1 MNSPGHRV
9 TENLSTILTDHLAAA
24 TFESLPPAAVSR
36 AKTRLLDAV
45 GLIAAGPRAQGS
57 QDVLRLVAGWG
68 GRPDATVLTTTQRVP
83 AMNAAFVNAVL
94 MRSYDFEP
102 VGADRA
108 DGAQIPSHITGT
120 TASVALAVGEASG
133 ATGRELLAAMV
144 YGDDLAARLGHATGF
159 DVYGGGDNT
168 GTINVLG
175 GTATAGILMGLD
187 ADGMRR
193 ALGLAINQLGG
204 TIDNIND
211 KTLAFKLP
219 IALSARNAV
228 FSAEL
233 AATGFGGPVDP
244 IGGRFGFLNQWGQ
257 ERADEG
263 ITAGLGSEFF
273 ADAVI
278 KPWPTCR
285 ASQAS
290 LDATVQLI
298 ERNNVRAED
307 VERCVVHVTP
317 KTKAGFVGQPFT
329 VGASPEVSGAFSIVF
344 AVATALLHGTVELQH
359 MGEPHMSDPRLA
371 AMLQRVELEASLPA
385 DEVRTAEVEVWLR
398 SGARHRVRVEQV
410 LGDIHFAPLGAER
423 IAEKF
428 HKNVAWNGSIGEAEA
443 GELREFVLGIENAEN
458 LSLLPAR
465 LAGRAAEHA
474 GG

>member
-1 MNSPGHRV
+1 
-9 TENLSTILTDHLAAA
+9 
-24 TFESLPPAAVSR
+24 PPVAVSR

-45 GLIAAGPRAQGS
+45 GLIAAGVRAQGS
-57 QDVLRLVAGWG
+57 QEVLSLVEGWG
-68 GRPDATVLTTTQRVP
+68 GRPDATVLTTSHRVP
-83 AMNAAFVNAVL
+83 AMNAAFANAVL

-102 VGADRA
+102 VGADGA
-108 DGAQIPSHITGT
+108 DGKQIPSHITGT
-120 TASVALAVGEASG
+120 TAAVALAVAEAYGTS
-133 ATGRELLAAMV
+133 GRELLTAMV
-144 YGDDLAARLGHATGF
+144 YGDDLAARLGHAAGF

-187 ADGMRR
+187 GHGLRR

-219 IALSARNAV
+219 IALSSRNAV

-233 AATGFGGPVDP
+233 AATGFGGPSDP
-244 IGGRFGFLNQWGQ
+244 IGGRFGFLSQWGNG
-257 ERADEG
+257 RSGDG
-263 ITAGLGSEFF
+263 ITEGLGSAFF

-298 ERNNVRAED
+298 ERHEVRPED
-307 VERCVVHVTP
+307 VDRCVVHVTP

-329 VGASPEVSGAFSIVF
+329 VGESPEVSGAFSISF

-359 MGEPHMSDPRLA
+359 MGEPHMSDPQLA
-371 AMLQRVELEASLPA
+371 AMLQRVELEASLPP

-410 LGDIHFAPLGAER
+410 LGDIHFAPLSDER
-423 IAEKF
+423 ITQKF
-428 HKNVAWNGSIGEAEA
+428 YSNIAWNGLIDEAEA
-443 GELREFVLGIENAEN
+443 HLIREMVLGIDDAHDI
-458 LSLLPAR
+458 SALPAR
-465 LAGRAAEHA
+465 LAGSAVEAA
-474 GG
+474 GV

>member
-1 MNSPGHRV
+1 MSN
-9 TENLSTILTDHLAAA
+9 NLSGVIADHLAAA

-45 GLIAAGPRAQGS
+45 GLIAAGVRAQGS
-57 QDVLRLVAGWG
+57 QEILSLVAGWG
-68 GRPDATVLTTTQRVP
+68 GRPDATVLTTNQRVP
-83 AMNAAFVNAVL
+83 AMNAAFANAVL

-120 TASVALAVGEASG
+120 TASVALAVGEAVG
-133 ATGRELLAAMV
+133 ASGRELLTAMV

-187 ADGMRR
+187 GEGLRR
-193 ALGLAINQLGG
+193 ALGIAINQLGG

-219 IALSARNAV
+219 IALSSRNAV
-228 FSAEL
+228 FSSEL
-233 AATGFGGPVDP
+233 AATGFGGPDDP
-244 IGGRFGFLNQWGQ
+244 IGGRFGFLAQWGSD
-257 ERADEG
+257 RSDRSA
-263 ITAGLGSEFF
+263 ITDGLGSDFF

-285 ASQAS
+285 ASHAS
-290 LDATVQLI
+290 LDAAVQLVEQYGI
-298 ERNNVRAED
+298 RPDD

-317 KTKAGFVGQPFT
+317 KTKAGFVGQPFA
-329 VGASPEVSGAFSIVF
+329 VGSSPEVSGAFSIVF
-344 AVATALLHGTVELQH
+344 AVATALLHGTVQLQH
-359 MGEPHMSDPRLA
+359 MGEPHMNDPRLA
-371 AMLQRVELEASLPA
+371 SMLERVELEASLPA

-410 LGDIHFAPLGAER
+410 LGDIHFAPLTEER
-423 IAEKF
+423 IRAKF
-428 HKNVAWNGSIGEAEA
+428 LSNIAWNGTITEAQAA
-443 GELREFVLGIENAEN
+443 GLRELVLGIDSVDDLGA
-458 LSLLPAR
+458 LPAV
-465 LAGRAAEHA
+465 LAGRAA
-474 GG
+474 